1 MPALPVSGA
10 ARARRRADLR
20 RGRHHRGGNGRRRQ
34 RAGRGSPEGLA
45 RRGKSAQRADLPA
58 RRASWRDADDHVS
71 TRPRLPGLLIAC
83 AHYRPRPLRGAGL
96 TARSRPRLMPALAE
110 IGVFGGSGFYEWFAG
125 AEPVTVETPY
135 GPASAPISVADVGGR
150 RVAFLPRHGPKHT
163 IPAPFVNY
171 RANVW
176 AMRELGVRRII
187 GPSAVGS
194 LQPELHPGDLVICD
208 QFIDRTTGRSDTY
221 YPGPEVVHISAADPY
236 CPELRALAGRVAGE
250 QSLRFRPTGTVVVV
264 QGPRFSTRAES
275 RWYSR
280 MGWDIVG
287 MTQYP
292 EVILARELEMCYLNL
307 SLVTDYDAGA
317 EGAPEVAAV
326 QAQDVM
332 RVLAANI
339 ARVRDLLGMLIP
351 MILATPSCDC
361 QRSLEGARM

>member
-1 MPALPVSGA
+1 M
-10 ARARRRADLR
+10 
-20 RGRHHRGGNGRRRQ
+20 
-34 RAGRGSPEGLA
+34 
-45 RRGKSAQRADLPA
+45 SA
-58 RRASWRDADDHVS
+58 S
-71 TRPRLPGLLIAC
+71 
-83 AHYRPRPLRGAGL
+83 
-96 TARSRPRLMPALAE
+96 AE

-125 AEPVTVETPY
+125 AEQVAVETPY
-135 GPASAPISVADVGGR
+135 GPPSAPIAVAEVGGR
-150 RVAFLPRHGPKHT
+150 RVAFLPRHGQKHT

-194 LQPELHPGDLVICD
+194 LQPELHPGELVICD
-208 QFIDRTTGRSDTY
+208 QFIDRTTGRCDTY
-221 YPGPEVVHISAADPY
+221 YPGPDVVHVSAADPY
-236 CPELRALAGRVAGE
+236 CPELRALAARVAGD
-250 QSLRFRPTGTVVVV
+250 QVLRFRPAGTVVVV

-292 EVILARELEMCYLNL
+292 EVILARELEICYLSL
-307 SLVTDYDAGA
+307 SLVTDYDAGV

-326 QAQDVM
+326 QAEDVV

-339 ARVRDLLGMLIP
+339 ARVRDLLATLIP
-351 MILATPSCDC
+351 IIPSTPSCNC

>member
-1 MPALPVSGA
+1 MANA
-10 ARARRRADLR
+10 
-20 RGRHHRGGNGRRRQ
+20 
-34 RAGRGSPEGLA
+34 
-45 RRGKSAQRADLPA
+45 
-58 RRASWRDADDHVS
+58 
-71 TRPRLPGLLIAC
+71 
-83 AHYRPRPLRGAGL
+83 
-96 TARSRPRLMPALAE
+96 AE
-110 IGVFGGSGFYEWFAG
+110 IGVFGGSGFYEWFAD
-125 AEPVTVETPY
+125 AETVTVETPY
-135 GPASAPISVADVGGR
+135 GPTSAPISVAEVGGR
-150 RVAFLPRHGPKHT
+150 RIAFVPRHGPGHT

-176 AMRELGVRRII
+176 AMHELGVRRII

-194 LQPELHPGDLVICD
+194 LQPDLHPGDLVICD

-221 YPGPEVVHISAADPY
+221 YHGPDVVHISAADPY

-250 QSLRFRPTGTVVVV
+250 QALRHRPTGTVVVV

-275 RWYSR
+275 RWYGR

-307 SLVTDYDAGA
+307 SLVTDYDAGV

-339 ARVRDLLGMLIP
+339 ERVRNLLATLIP
-351 MILATPSCDC
+351 IIPATPSCNC

>member
-1 MPALPVSGA
+1 MTTS
-10 ARARRRADLR
+10 
-20 RGRHHRGGNGRRRQ
+20 
-34 RAGRGSPEGLA
+34 
-45 RRGKSAQRADLPA
+45 
-58 RRASWRDADDHVS
+58 
-71 TRPRLPGLLIAC
+71 
-83 AHYRPRPLRGAGL
+83 
-96 TARSRPRLMPALAE
+96 AE
-110 IGVFGGSGFYEWFAG
+110 IGVFGGSGFYEWLGG
-125 AEPVTVETPY
+125 AEAVTVDTPY
-135 GPASAPISVADVGGR
+135 GPPSAPIAVADVGGR
-150 RVAFLPRHGPKHT
+150 RVAFLPRHGPRHT

-194 LQPELHPGDLVICD
+194 LQPDLHPGDLVICD

-221 YPGPEVVHISAADPY
+221 YRGPEVVHISAADPY
-236 CPELRALAGRVAGE
+236 CPELRALAGGVAHE
-250 QSLRFRPTGTVVVV
+250 QSLRFRPNGTVVVV

-307 SLVTDYDAGA
+307 SLVTDYDAGV

-339 ARVRDLLGMLIP
+339 ARVRDLLATLIP
-351 MILATPSCDC
+351 IIPITPSCNC

>member
-1 MPALPVSGA
+1 MPAS
-10 ARARRRADLR
+10 
-20 RGRHHRGGNGRRRQ
+20 
-34 RAGRGSPEGLA
+34 
-45 RRGKSAQRADLPA
+45 
-58 RRASWRDADDHVS
+58 
-71 TRPRLPGLLIAC
+71 
-83 AHYRPRPLRGAGL
+83 
-96 TARSRPRLMPALAE
+96 AE
-110 IGVFGGSGFYEWFAG
+110 IGVFGGSGFYAWLAG
-125 AEPVTVETPY
+125 AEQVTIETPY
-135 GPASAPISVADVGGR
+135 GPPSARISLAEIGGR
-150 RVAFLPRHGPKHT
+150 RVAFLPRHGPRHT

-194 LQPELHPGDLVICD
+194 LQADLDPGDLVICD
-208 QFIDRTTGRSDTY
+208 QFIDRTSGRSDTY
-221 YPGPEVVHISAADPY
+221 YPGPDVVHISAADPY
-236 CPELRALAGRVAGE
+236 CPELRSLAGRVAGD
-250 QSLRFRPTGTVVVV
+250 QALRFRPNGTVVVV

-307 SLVTDYDAGA
+307 SLVTDYDAGV

-326 QAQDVM
+326 QAQDVT

-339 ARVRDLLGMLIP
+339 ERVRGLLATLIP
-351 MILATPSCDC
+351 SIPPTPSCNC
-361 QRSLEGARM
+361 QRALQAARM

>member
-1 MPALPVSGA
+1 M
-10 ARARRRADLR
+10 
-20 RGRHHRGGNGRRRQ
+20 
-34 RAGRGSPEGLA
+34 
-45 RRGKSAQRADLPA
+45 
-58 RRASWRDADDHVS
+58 RAS
-71 TRPRLPGLLIAC
+71 
-83 AHYRPRPLRGAGL
+83 
-96 TARSRPRLMPALAE
+96 AE

-125 AEPVTVETPY
+125 AEQVTLDTPY
-135 GPASAPISVADVGGR
+135 GPPSALIAVAEVGGR
-150 RVAFLPRHGPKHT
+150 RVAFVPRHGPKHI

-208 QFIDRTTGRSDTY
+208 QFIDRTSGRSDTY
-221 YPGPEVVHISAADPY
+221 YSGPEVVHISAADPY
-236 CPELRALAGRVAGE
+236 CPELRALATRVAVE
-250 QSLRFRPTGTVVVV
+250 QALRFRPNGTVVVV

-292 EVILARELEMCYLNL
+292 EVILARELEICYLNL
-307 SLVTDYDAGA
+307 SLVTDYDAGV

-339 ARVRDLLGMLIP
+339 ARVRDLLATLIP
-351 MILATPSCDC
+351 IIPATPSCDC

>member
-1 MPALPVSGA
+1 MA
-10 ARARRRADLR
+10 A
-20 RGRHHRGGNGRRRQ
+20 
-34 RAGRGSPEGLA
+34 S
-45 RRGKSAQRADLPA
+45 
-58 RRASWRDADDHVS
+58 
-71 TRPRLPGLLIAC
+71 
-83 AHYRPRPLRGAGL
+83 
-96 TARSRPRLMPALAE
+96 AE

-125 AEPVTVETPY
+125 AEHVTVETPY
-135 GPASAPISVADVGGR
+135 GPPSAAISVAEIEGR
-150 RVAFLPRHGPKHT
+150 RVAFLPRHGPRHT

-171 RANVW
+171 RANAW

-194 LQPELHPGDLVICD
+194 LQPDLHPGDLVICD
-208 QFIDRTTGRSDTY
+208 QFIDRTTGRPDTY
-221 YPGPEVVHISAADPY
+221 YPGPEVVHISASDPY
-236 CPELRALAGRVAGE
+236 CPELRALAGRVAGDRA
-250 QSLRFRPTGTVVVV
+250 LRFRPAGTVVVV

-292 EVILARELEMCYLNL
+292 EVILARELQMCYLNL
-307 SLVTDYDAGA
+307 SLVTDFDAGV

-326 QAQDVM
+326 QAQEVM

-339 ARVRDLLGMLIP
+339 ARVRDLLATLIP
-351 MILATPSCDC
+351 MIPTAPSCNC